1 MHVHGQIPSDSSRG
15 LTFLQGKASQALCI
29 FNTCCSRLQHAC
41 MLKKQCH
48 RLPLQASTA
57 QMWSVGLCP
66 KYITRLRMFQHVC
79 DALQDM
85 GHRLDE
91 AAPVQR
97 RKHWEELADNVV
109 SSAYCG
115 ESPGVE
121 ADSLREPAASSK
133 VTVKCQWSSSSNFPR
148 GL

>member
-1 MHVHGQIPSDSSRG
+1 M
-15 LTFLQGKASQALCI
+15 LQGKASQALCTSNAEC
-29 FNTCCSRLQHAC
+29 FSMLAWASCTSHAPPAGVYGTNVVCGAYVSHPARPSMLQHA
-41 MLKKQCH
+41 
-48 RLPLQASTA
+48 
-57 QMWSVGLCP
+57 
-66 KYITRLRMFQHVC
+66 C

-121 ADSLREPAASSK
+121 ADSLREPAATSK
-133 VTVKCQWSSSSNFPR
+133 VT
-148 GL
+148 